1 MARIA
6 VMVADLFEDVEYE
19 KPVAAF
25 RQEGHSTVNVGLQRD
40 ETVKGKKGKA
50 EVNIDRAIEEVSA
63 DDFDAV
69 FIPGG
74 CSPDK
79 LRGYDDAVTLV
90 REFVQDG
97 KPVFAI
103 CHAPQLFITAD
114 VVKGRRMT
122 SWKTVRVDLKNA
134 GADVRDEEVVIDGN
148 IITSRGPRDIPAFIN
163 ACLQMLKDVHKDSGF
178 MKELVQ
184 PNLEAAP

>member
-1 MARIA
+1 
-6 VMVADLFEDVEYE
+6 MVGDLFEDVEYAR
-19 KPVAAF
+19 PVAAF
-25 RQEGHSTVNVGLQRD
+25 QKEGHTVVTVGLQRG
-40 ETVKGKKGKA
+40 ETVKGKKGTA
-50 EVNIDRAIEEVSA
+50 EVNIERGVDEVTV

-79 LRGYDDAVTLV
+79 LRGYDDAVKLA
-90 REFVQDG
+90 REFVQSG

-103 CHAPQLFITAD
+103 CHGPQLLITAD
-114 VVKGRRMT
+114 VVRGRRMT

-134 GADVRDEEVVIDGN
+134 GADVRDDEVVIDGN

-163 ACLQMLKDVHKDSGF
+163 ACLRMLKDVHQDSGF

-184 PNLEAAP
+184 PSLGVAP